1 MTSRL
6 AAAGL
11 NGPRYDYHFL
21 SFSVEGTVGTRGLSN
36 RACHVRRRGSLMF
49 LCGAGW
55 KKRHLVKFGRADR
68 MVETHADHVGP
79 RGRETQSYTR
89 ALSTIYFPLYRSSL
103 GKIFEEQEALTRPR
117 RVHVDPRGTKIY
129 DVLIVAGKKVRRFLE
144 YDIYIYVYI
153 YTRFA
158 SRWKDTEMGSA
169 PKSGSQTRLPGL
181 FLTRTRGFSTFHPSD
196 GKCAASFC
204 KLAIQTRMWPRM
216 IIRREPRERS
226 RESRGLESAPRGL
239 GLR

>member
-1 MTSRL
+1 
-6 AAAGL
+6 
-11 NGPRYDYHFL
+11 
-21 SFSVEGTVGTRGLSN
+21 
-36 RACHVRRRGSLMF
+36 MF
-49 LCGAGW
+49 RGAGW

-89 ALSTIYFPLYRSSL
+89 ALSTIYFPPSPSLLYRSSL
-103 GKIFEEQEALTRPR
+103 DKIFEEREALTRPG

-129 DVLIVAGKKVRRFLE
+129 GVLIVAVKKVRRFLE
-144 YDIYIYVYI
+144 YYIYIYI

-158 SRWKDTEMGSA
+158 SRWKEPAMGSA

-204 KLAIQTRMWPRM
+204 KLAIQTRTWPRM
-216 IIRREPRERS
+216 IIRRCTTAEREREIS
-226 RESRGLESAPRGL
+226 RDSSRR
-239 GLR
+239 